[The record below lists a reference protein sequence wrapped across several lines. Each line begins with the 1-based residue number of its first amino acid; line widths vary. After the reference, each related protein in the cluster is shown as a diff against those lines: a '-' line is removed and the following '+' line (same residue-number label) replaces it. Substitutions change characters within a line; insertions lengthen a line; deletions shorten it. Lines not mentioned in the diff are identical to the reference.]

1 MRKKILIMAGG
12 TGGHVF
18 PGLAVAK
25 YLSDRDWDVLWLG
38 TKERME
44 ARLVPQHGFEIAFID
59 IQGVRRNGLLRKL
72 LAPFKIIRAV
82 AQARR
87 IVRDFKPDVVLGM
100 GGYASGP
107 GGVAA
112 WLSHVPLVLH
122 EQNAAAGLTN
132 RILANFATV
141 VCLGFPNNLA
151 YKKSNVVA

>member
-100 GGYASGP
+100 GGYA
-107 GGVAA
+107 
-112 WLSHVPLVLH
+112 
-122 EQNAAAGLTN
+122 
-132 RILANFATV
+132 
-141 VCLGFPNNLA
+141 
-151 YKKSNVVA
+151 